1 MDNKIVT
8 IFTITGITLLGIF
21 LYFRYKNKR
30 QDIDKVKASLEDA
43 IDYAIS
49 AGLKINENGK
59 RNILKYASKALTE
72 EELKDFEY
80 NLRRYAYFVKNFAT
94 DKEEIA
100 KSELKLIK
108 YIKKI
113 NDYIKNN
120 K

>member
-8 IFTITGITLLGIF
+8 IFTVTGLTLLGIF
-21 LYFRYKNKR
+21 LYFRYKNK
-30 QDIDKVKASLEDA
+30 QQGDKGKLSLEDA

-49 AGLKINENGK
+49 AGLNINENGK

-80 NLRRYAYFVKNFAT
+80 NLRRYAFYVKNYAT